1 MINVGDLVEFPWS
14 FSDGNVTTH
23 IGLVL
28 EIFRRPDDVIG
39 DEFYVLCEN
48 ERWSVPEDWC
58 KKIESL

>member
-1 MINVGDLVEFPWS
+1 MINVGDLVEFPWV
-14 FSDGNVTTH
+14 FSDDNIITRV
-23 IGLVL
+23 GLVL
-28 EIFRRPDDVIG
+28 DVFRRPDDVIG